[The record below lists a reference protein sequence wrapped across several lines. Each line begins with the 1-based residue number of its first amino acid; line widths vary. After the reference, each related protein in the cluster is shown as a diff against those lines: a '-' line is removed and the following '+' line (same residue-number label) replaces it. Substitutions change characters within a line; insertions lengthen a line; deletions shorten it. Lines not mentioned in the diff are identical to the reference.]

1 MFPGG
6 MEDKMKAAKPKNLAD
21 VPRYLKEVVGG
32 TASRLLYIFRL
43 VWEAKPSLL
52 LVMLFMTVYNGIM
65 PLVGTLITA
74 NLLAKVVQS
83 FSEPVNLL
91 PPLMLQFGF
100 TLLNSI
106 VSNLS
111 SIITNIS
118 GEIVSNHVKVKIMSK
133 AREVDLAS
141 FDMPDFYARGSGA
154 IVNVSSIW
162 GARGA
167 SCEVAY
173 SAAKAGLEG
182 LTRALAKEAGPM
194 GVRVNAVAPGVI
206 DTEMNRGYSPEER
219 ASLAEA
225 CALGRFGRPEEV
237 AEAVY
242 FLAGDAASYITG
254 QILTVDGGFIG

>member
-1 MFPGG
+1 MRPVLVTGASGGIGAAIARRFALGGCPVALHCAAHAERAEALAEELRELPAYARVYPADLTLPG
-6 MEDKMKAAKPKNLAD
+6 EAERLYQSVKADMGVPGILVNNAGAALRGLFTDNTRAD
-21 VPRYLKEVVGG
+21 WQ
-32 TASRLLYIFRL
+32 RLFALDL
-43 VWEAKPSLL
+43 EAAAFLC
-52 LVMLFMTVYNGIM
+52 
-65 PLVGTLITA
+65 
-74 NLLAKVVQS
+74 
-83 FSEPVNLL
+83 
-91 PPLMLQFGF
+91 
-100 TLLNSI
+100 
-106 VSNLS
+106 
-111 SIITNIS
+111 
-118 GEIVSNHVKVKIMSK
+118 
-133 AREVDLAS
+133 REAL
-141 FDMPDFYARGSGA
+141 PDFYARGSGA